1 MKLPPWLRAKLGP
14 VFQLWLALGL
24 VLGHWLRLSLGLR
37 FCFALLALPCIAMLA
52 LDSALAFGFCFVG
65 GLGFALGFGLT

>member
-1 MKLPPWLRAKLGP
+1 MRLPPWLGARLGL
-14 VFQLWLALGL
+14 VFRLWLALGL

-37 FCFALLALPCIAMLA
+37 CCFALLALPCIAVFA
-52 LDSALAFGFCFVG
+52 LGSALASDFCVVE